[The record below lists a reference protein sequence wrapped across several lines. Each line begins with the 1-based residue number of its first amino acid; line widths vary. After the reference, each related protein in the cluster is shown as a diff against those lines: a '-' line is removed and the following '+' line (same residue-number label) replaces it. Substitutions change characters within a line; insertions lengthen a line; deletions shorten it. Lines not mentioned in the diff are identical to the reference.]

1 MQTNPH
7 ANTDKMGRGMLTL
20 VWICAL
26 GLLTL
31 IFGRWED
38 SQINPNQSPNSQQL
52 GTSTNVTLIA
62 NRHHHYLANGQ
73 INNQPVTFLLDT
85 GATNVSVPAH
95 LADKLGLK
103 RGQAMTSTTANG
115 DVTVYSTRINRL
127 DLGAITLYDLR
138 GSINPGMREDEIL
151 LGMSALKQLEI
162 RQLGDQ
168 LTLIQH
174 H

>member
-1 MQTNPH
+1 MDTNPH
-7 ANTDKMGRGMLTL
+7 ASTDKIGRGMLTL
-20 VWICAL
+20 VWIFAL

-38 SQINPNQSPNSQQL
+38 HQVNPNQSPSSQRL
-52 GTSTNVTLIA
+52 GTTTEVLLTA
-62 NRHHHYLANGQ
+62 NRQHHYLANGQ

-85 GATNVSVPAH
+85 GATHVSVPAH
-95 LADKLGLK
+95 LAQKLGLE

-115 DVTVYSTRINRL
+115 KVTVYSTRISRL
-127 DLGAITLYDLR
+127 DLGAIQLYNLQ
-138 GSINPGMREDEIL
+138 GSINPGMKDDEVL

-162 RQLGDQ
+162 RQLGDT

>member
-1 MQTNPH
+1 
-7 ANTDKMGRGMLTL
+7 MLTL

-38 SQINPNQSPNSQQL
+38 NQVNPNQSPNSQRL
-52 GTSTNVTLIA
+52 GSTTEVTLTA
-62 NRHHHYLANGQ
+62 NRQHHYLANGQ

-85 GATNVSVPAH
+85 GATHVSVPAH
-95 LADKLGLK
+95 LAQKLGLA

-115 DVTVYSTRINRL
+115 KVTVYSTQINRL
-127 DLGAITLYDLR
+127 DLGAITLHNLK
-138 GSINPGMREDEIL
+138 GSINPGMKDDEIL